1 MNLYSC
7 EEFTLQEPKD
17 TTALAN
23 SYSLPAPTL
32 TVNGDKD
39 AATKAHL
46 SSWCERHLI
55 DTKYH
60 FRIACG
66 PQASVSI
73 YGVSKAIFSLLN
85 EKWVPYRLSVAR

>member
-23 SYSLPAPTL
+23 SYNPPAPTL

-39 AATKAHL
+39 GATKVHL

-55 DTKYH
+55 NTKYH
-60 FRIACG
+60 FSIVCG

-73 YGVSKAIFSLLN
+73 FGVLKAIFSFC
-85 EKWVPYRLSVAR
+85 